1 MTPRVRRRGVVARLA
16 RRVIAR
22 AAPRRIVAR
31 VAGRVTERRARR
43 RLTDAATAA
52 DDRTRKLD
60 PSRLLPRDVLA
71 VGSIGLRT
79 RRLRAAL
86 SAVGIAIGIASM
98 VAVLGISASSQAELL
113 ATIDRLGTNLL
124 TLQAGESFFGDES
137 KLPKTARARIAEVD
151 GIQQTASVYAVNGTT
166 VRRNSLVDPGDTSG
180 ITVQAADL
188 ELPVALSAH
197 VRSGHFL
204 TAATER
210 FPTVVLG
217 AIAARRLGLSSVA
230 AQPQVWIGDR
240 YWTVVGIL
248 EPVTLDSGIDRAA
261 LVGLPAARK
270 LFGIDPN
277 PLTIYTRTDPD
288 RLPAVREILAGA
300 ANPEHPEEVSVSRPS
315 DALEARAAAKG
326 AFTSLLLGL
335 GAVAL
340 LVGGVGIAN
349 VMVISVLERRS
360 EIGLRRAL
368 GATKRHISV
377 QFLTE
382 SLLLGAAGGTAGAL
396 LGAAVTGIYATSQ
409 GLPPVVPPE
418 AMLGGLLAAVL
429 IGAVAGL
436 YPSMRAARLSPTEAL
451 RTV

>member
-1 MTPRVRRRGVVARLA
+1 
-16 RRVIAR
+16 
-22 AAPRRIVAR
+22 
-31 VAGRVTERRARR
+31 
-43 RLTDAATAA
+43 
-52 DDRTRKLD
+52 
-60 PSRLLPRDVLA
+60 
-71 VGSIGLRT
+71 
-79 RRLRAAL
+79 
-86 SAVGIAIGIASM
+86 M

-137 KLPKTARARIAEVD
+137 KLPQTARARIAALGGVE
-151 GIQQTASVYAVNGTT
+151 QAASVYAIGGAT
-166 VRRNSLVDPGDTSG
+166 VRRNKLVDEGDTSG
-180 ITVQAADL
+180 IGVQAADRG
-188 ELPVALSAH
+188 LPQTLSAQLA
-197 VRSGHFL
+197 SGSFL

-210 FPTVVLG
+210 FPAVVLG
-217 AIAARRLGLSSVA
+217 AVAAKRLGLSSVA
-230 AQPQVWIGDR
+230 AQPQVWIADR

-248 EPVTLDSGIDRAA
+248 EPVTLDSAIDRAA
-261 LVGLPAARK
+261 LVGLPVAQAAARHRRQPA
-270 LFGIDPN
+270 D
-277 PLTIYTRTDPD
+277 D
-288 RLPAVREILAGA
+288 LPARASRDRCRPCASSPRPRPTPSIPRRSRSA
-300 ANPEHPEEVSVSRPS
+300 ARRTRC
-315 DALEARAAAKG
+315 EARAAAKG

-368 GATKRHISV
+368 GATRRHISL

-396 LGAAVTGIYATSQ
+396 LGAIVTGVYAASE
-409 GLPPVVPPE
+409 GLPAVVPPE
-418 AMLGGLLAAVL
+418 ALGAGVVAALV

-451 RTV
+451 RTVCGKPR